1 MRDAALRPGRF
12 GIVFRRRRKRTLH
25 IVVCVKQTPDS
36 AAKIGVEAGHV
47 TWGDAGLVVNP
58 WDEYAIEEAIRLK
71 EQHGGR
77 ATAIGMGPESAKE
90 ALKTCI
96 AMGCDEAIL
105 ISDPALKGSDAL
117 ATSYVLARAIEKLGD
132 VDVALFGK
140 QAIDG
145 DTGLVPIG
153 VARRLGWAPLTYTIK
168 IAELDPAARTIKV
181 ERLLE
186 QGKQIVTGNL
196 PAVIGTVKDIN
207 EPRYPSFMGIRKAA
221 KAAIPTWTAADLGC
235 DPEKIGAAGSAVRWP
250 EVYPP
255 PAREG
260 SVQMI
265 EGGSPEE
272 IAAKLV
278 DKLIED
284 KVI

>member
-1 MRDAALRPGRF
+1 MNF
-12 GIVFRRRRKRTLH
+12 
-25 IVVCVKQTPDS
+25 VVCTKQTPDS
-36 AAKIGVEAGHV
+36 AAKMGVDGGRV
-47 TWGDAGLVVNP
+47 TSDSAPVVNP
-58 WDEYAIEEAIRLK
+58 WDEYAIEEVIRLK
-71 EQHGGR
+71 EKYGGK
-77 ATAIGMGPESAKE
+77 AIALSMGPESAKE

-117 ATSYVLARAIEKLGD
+117 ATSYVLAKAIEKIGD
-132 VDVALFGK
+132 VGVVVFGK

-168 IAELDPAARTIKV
+168 IAELDAAAKTIRA

-186 QGKQIVTGNL
+186 QGRQIVTGTL
-196 PAVIGTVKDIN
+196 PAVVGTVKDIN
-207 EPRYPSFMGIRKAA
+207 EPRYPSFMGIRKAG
-221 KAAIPTWTAADLGC
+221 KATIPTWTATDLGC
-235 DPEKIGAAGSAVRWP
+235 DPAKIGPAGSTTAWP
-250 EVYPP
+250 NVFPL

-260 SVQMI
+260 AV
-265 EGGSPEE
+265 ELFDGTPEE
-272 IAAKLV
+272 IAAKLA
-278 DKLIED
+278 DKLIAD